1 MMMNYQ
7 PILRNYHQ
15 MVRIVRDKGNSATS
29 FKLGNAYGDNHAAS
43 KDIFARGG
51 VTPTELQIRT
61 LNEMNLP
68 STSLRRPEKPAVDGF
83 LPTRAGSSLY
93 HKLNSSSQDYF
104 NGLGSGLDYIQAVGR
119 SDAKPG
125 TKLRT
130 ELGKQAINKK
140 VFTQVPFQLSA
151 NHLTQSNGRH
161 NGQRESKHFNHSGN
175 FNAFK

>member
-1 MMMNYQ
+1 MNYQ
-7 PILRNYHQ
+7 PILRNYQQ

-29 FKLGNAYGDNHAAS
+29 FKLGNAYGDNPGA
-43 KDIFARGG
+43 KNDVFARNG

-83 LPTRAGSSLY
+83 LATRAGSTLY
-93 HKLNSSSQDYF
+93 HKLNDTSQDYF

-130 ELGKQAINKK
+130 ELGKGAVNKK
-140 VFTQVPFQLSA
+140 VFTQVPFHLSA
-151 NHLTQSNGRH
+151 NHLAQTSPGHTEKRTDKSQD
-161 NGQRESKHFNHSGN
+161 N

>member
-1 MMMNYQ
+1 MNYQ
-7 PILRNYHQ
+7 PILRDYHQ

-29 FKLGNAYGDNHAAS
+29 FKLGNAYGDNLAA
-43 KDIFARGG
+43 KNDIFARNG

-83 LPTRAGSSLY
+83 LPTRAGSGLY
-93 HKLNSSSQDYF
+93 HKLNSASQDYF

-119 SDAKPG
+119 GDAKPG

-130 ELGKQAINKK
+130 ELGQGAINKK
-140 VFTQVPFQLSA
+140 VFTQVPFQVSA
-151 NHLTQSNGRH
+151 NHLAQTNDQRSGH
-161 NGQRESKHFNHSGN
+161 RESKHLDKSGQ
-175 FNAFK
+175 FSAFK

>member
-1 MMMNYQ
+1 MNYQ
-7 PILRNYHQ
+7 PILRNYQQ

-29 FKLGNAYGDNHAAS
+29 FQLGNAYGDNHTG
-43 KDIFARGG
+43 KNDIFARNG

-68 STSLRRPEKPAVDGF
+68 STSLRRPEKPAQDGF
-83 LPTRAGSSLY
+83 LPVRSSSSLY
-93 HKLNSSSQDYF
+93 HQLNSTSQDYF
-104 NGLGSGLDYIQAVGR
+104 NGLGTGLEYTQAVGR

-130 ELGKQAINKK
+130 ELGKGAVNKTIYAQA
-140 VFTQVPFQLSA
+140 QFQLQA
-151 NHLTQSNGRH
+151 NHLASAKIH
-161 NGQRESKHFNHSGN
+161 SDKREAKHQDKAGN